1 MSATRPSTEFTWA
14 STGTKTA
21 PSAAQKL
28 AGWISRQKPPYD
40 IVNWLYGLIGDWL
53 AYLDGGGGFDSL
65 HALDAAIATGEHGIV
80 DEWNGTGE
88 PGQIHTQA
96 GGATSNATVIAADG
110 RYVFYVLA
118 GSANTVRSFDR
129 ALGTAGST
137 FVASTSPVVALVS
150 NGTTLYVASGSVS
163 TWNIDS
169 FTIATGATPGSWSA
183 GSSQPALAAY
193 LGDVIVAG
201 TDVGSASG
209 DVARFTSAGVEV
221 WSYSHGAALSSVATA
236 GKYVFAAGAAGS
248 GSSTLRCLLG
258 SAGTAV
264 WSSAPTSPTLLGA
277 DQRAVFVDANGTLQR
292 RGAADGAVVSSVST
306 TGGVP
311 VAGTVDQDF
320 VTIIEAGSERVLGY
334 DKDTL
339 AVAWIGTTITT
350 AVGAGLD
357 IASDGASLYV
367 ARESSGSTGVVA
379 RVYRPNTPTR
389 FRKVAVT
396 DQRTFHHLCLAPSE

>member
-14 STGTKTA
+14 TSGTKTA

-28 AGWISRQKPPYD
+28 SGWIFRQKPAHD

-65 HALDAAIATGEHGIV
+65 HALDAAIAAGEHGIV

-88 PGQIHTQA
+88 PGQIRTQA
-96 GGATSNATVIAADG
+96 GGATSNATIVHTDG

-118 GSANTVRSFDR
+118 GSAGTVRSFDR

-137 FVASTSPVVALVS
+137 FVASSSPVVSVTS
-150 NGTTLYVASGSVS
+150 NGTALFVASGSAS
-163 TWNIDS
+163 TWTADA
-169 FTIATGATPGSWSA
+169 FTIATGAVLGSWA
-183 GSSQPALAAY
+183 IGSSQPALTAY
-193 LGDVIVAG
+193 LDGVIVAG

-209 DVARFTSAGVEV
+209 DVARFTAAGVEV

-236 GKYVFAAGAAGS
+236 GKYVFVAGSAGS

-277 DQRAVFVDANGTLQR
+277 DQRAVYVDANGTLQR
-292 RGAADGAVVSSVST
+292 RGAADGAVVASVST

-320 VTIIEAGSERVLGY
+320 VAIIEAGSERVLAY

-350 AVGAGLD
+350 AAGAGLD

-367 ARESSGSTGVVA
+367 ARESSGSTGVIA

-389 FRKVAVT
+389 FRKVATT